1 MNLLNTTNQSEDGFK
16 VYFYLKRFKV
26 HEIVHIL
33 ASPVYQIPVLQ
44 VMPFQKQF
52 YHGEQNPL
60 NMFYPAHGA
69 DHSYFPEKGRS
80 VL

>member
-33 ASPVYQIPVLQ
+33 AFLVYQIPVLQ

-52 YHGEQNPL
+52 YHGE
-60 NMFYPAHGA
+60 
-69 DHSYFPEKGRS
+69 
-80 VL
+80 